1 MSSHSEDLE
10 VDEPPTVEPYEVLG
24 IGKTATADQ
33 VKSAYRKA
41 ALKWHPGNF
50 SHCDIHHSGVLI
62 VSLDKAKSEDKH
74 AAHTKFQEVALA
86 YAVLSDERRRK
97 RYDTTGR
104 TDESL
109 DIDDDLFNWGDF
121 YREQFA
127 DVINPDS
134 IAKFTSDYKGS
145 DEERKALLAAYTKFK
160 GNMTKIYEHVM
171 VSNPA
176 EDDARFRDII
186 NEAIESEDVEAFEKF
201 TKESKKSIKA
211 RITEATGEGAEAED
225 LAKELGVHEKLFGKT
240 KGKKAGKRTSSGGED
255 ALAALIQGRQ
265 KTRSTDDFLTNLEAK
280 YAPKKK
286 AGNKRTEPPEEA
298 FKETA
303 RGAKKV
309 KRKA

>member
-1 MSSHSEDLE
+1 M
-10 VDEPPTVEPYEVLG
+10 
-24 IGKTATADQ
+24 
-33 VKSAYRKA
+33 
-41 ALKWHPGNF
+41 
-50 SHCDIHHSGVLI
+50 

-74 AAHTKFQEVALA
+74 AAHSKFQEVALA
-86 YAVLSDERRRK
+86 YAVLGDERRRK

-134 IAKFTSDYKGS
+134 IAKFISEYKGS
-145 DEERKALLAAYTKFK
+145 DEEREALLAAYTKFK
-160 GNMTKIYEHVM
+160 GDMTKIYERIM

-176 EDDARFRDII
+176 EDDARFREII
-186 NEAIESEDVEAFEKF
+186 NEAIESEDVETFEKF

-211 RITEATGEGAEAED
+211 RITEAAGEGAEAED

-240 KGKKAGKRTSSGGED
+240 KGKKASKSSSSGGED
-255 ALAALIQGRQ
+255 ALATLIQGRQ
-265 KTRSTDDFLTNLEAK
+265 KTRSTDDFLANLEAK

-286 AGNKRTEPPEEA
+286 AGNKRAEPPDEPPEEA

-303 RGAKKV
+303 KRAKKA